1 VSASPLSPHPIGRRV
16 GVAGQLRA
24 RAQLLGRGRWMRQ
37 AMWPLGVTV
46 AIAGLTASVRDGG
59 IPGYSIAL
67 SVLAGSSFLFIGLIG
82 WGRRPRS
89 RAGALMVAVGVAW
102 FVPTALRLSDAAAV
116 LTVAQVVSN
125 AWFIIFTLLLV
136 TFPSGRVSG
145 RRDAALVWSVF
156 VVTVP
161 LQVAWLLFL
170 PAPGNV
176 LVAWPDQGIADAI
189 DGTQRIVFLVVVT
202 VLAVALVRRWLGG
215 SRPLRRV
222 LSPVLAGALAAVL
235 FGLIVLLQKLGEPL
249 RTAADVFF
257 IVFAAVPLVFLVG
270 MLRSRLARS
279 AVGDL
284 LVDLREPAAHGVL
297 RDALARALGD
307 PSLEVAYWV
316 PEYAGYVDADGR
328 SAPLPIEGAAQ
339 VATLVE
345 RRGVR
350 VAALVHDA
358 SLREEPELVGAVC
371 AAAGIALENERLQA
385 DLRARLEELRG
396 SRARLVEAGDAARR
410 RLERDLHDG
419 EQQRLVSLSVAL
431 RLVATRLG
439 PDTEEAL
446 LLAGAH
452 EELRCSLTELRDL
465 AQGIHPAVLS
475 DHGLAVALESL
486 AARAPLPVRLEAEVP
501 TRPPARVEVAAYYL
515 VTEALT
521 NVAKYARASQAT
533 VNLSLSA
540 GTLVVEVADD
550 GAGGADPR
558 RGTGLRGLAD
568 RVEALDGRLQVT
580 SRPGEGTTVRAE
592 LPCG

>member
-1 VSASPLSPHPIGRRV
+1 MRR
-16 GVAGQLRA
+16 
-24 RAQLLGRGRWMRQ
+24 RGSRGPR
-37 AMWPLGVTV
+37 
-46 AIAGLTASVRDGG
+46 
-59 IPGYSIAL
+59 
-67 SVLAGSSFLFIGLIG
+67 G
-82 WGRRPRS
+82 W
-89 RAGALMVAVGVAW
+89 
-102 FVPTALRLSDAAAV
+102 PTALRLSDAAAV

-145 RRDAALVWSVF
+145 RLDAALVWSVF

-202 VLAVALVRRWLGG
+202 VLAVALVRRWLRG
-215 SRPLRRV
+215 SRPLRRG

-235 FGLIVLLQKLGEPL
+235 FGLIVLLQKLGQPL
-249 RTAADVFF
+249 RTAADAFF
-257 IVFAAVPLVFLVG
+257 VVFAAVPLVFLAG
-270 MLRSRLARS
+270 MLRSRLPRAGRGGVLRPRLARS

-284 LVDLREPAAHGVL
+284 LVDLREPAAHGAL

-328 SAPLPIEGAAQ
+328 SATLPKDGRAQ

-345 RRGVR
+345 RRGTS

-358 SLREEPELVGAVC
+358 SLRDEPELVGAVC
-371 AAAGIALENERLQA
+371 AAAGIALENERLRA

-419 EQQRLVSLSVAL
+419 AQQRLVSVSVAL

-439 PDTEEAL
+439 PETEEAL
-446 LLAGAH
+446 LLAGAR
-452 EELRCSLTELRDL
+452 EELRSSLTELRDL

-486 AARAPLPVRLEAEVP
+486 AARAPLPVRLEADLP
-501 TRPPARVEVAAYYL
+501 ARPPARVEVAAYYL

-580 SRPGEGTTVRAE
+580 SRPGEGTTIRAD